1 MDGNTSHQPNIVWG
15 AVMDNMGRVQMDEQ
29 LKGNMSQNDEQLN
42 GNMSQND
49 EQLTGNM
56 PQMMNI

>member
-1 MDGNTSHQPNIVWG
+1 MSQV
-15 AVMDNMGRVQMDEQ
+15 VDNMGRVQMDEQ

-49 EQLTGNM
+49 ERLTSSM